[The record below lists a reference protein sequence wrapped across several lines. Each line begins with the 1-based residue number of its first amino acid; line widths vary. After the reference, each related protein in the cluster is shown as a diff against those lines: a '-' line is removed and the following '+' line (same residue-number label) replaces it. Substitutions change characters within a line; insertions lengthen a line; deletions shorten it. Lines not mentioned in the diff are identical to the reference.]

1 MLKKS
6 FFTLV
11 VLIGFVMSMSAQ
23 QAIKVGPLGFL
34 FGNYNLRY
42 EKALS
47 EKTSFQVGANFYDY
61 DLGDFG
67 TSGFG
72 IDAGYRYYFKEA
84 IKGGYVF
91 PSLNYDFNKTNLGLG
106 NDEEG
111 SFSNLNIGATIGYQ
125 WVAGGGFVTDLG
137 LGYGYNIGVS
147 ADDAF
152 AESRDL
158 GTGGGVRFT
167 FAIGY
172 SF

>member
-1 MLKKS
+1 MMKKS
-6 FFTLV
+6 FLTLA
-11 VLIGFVMSMSAQ
+11 VLFAFIFSMQAQ

-42 EKALS
+42 EKALN
-47 EKTSFQVGANFYDY
+47 EKSSWQVGANFYDY
-61 DLGDFG
+61 DLGGFG

-72 IDAGYRYYFKEA
+72 IDAGWRYYFKEA
-84 IKGGYVF
+84 IRGAYLF
-91 PSLNYDFNKTNLGLG
+91 PSLNYDFNKTTISVFDNTK
-106 NDEEG
+106 G
-111 SFSNLNIGATIGYQ
+111 SFSNLNVGATVGYQ

-152 AESRDL
+152 AEGRDL

-167 FAIGY
+167 FALGY